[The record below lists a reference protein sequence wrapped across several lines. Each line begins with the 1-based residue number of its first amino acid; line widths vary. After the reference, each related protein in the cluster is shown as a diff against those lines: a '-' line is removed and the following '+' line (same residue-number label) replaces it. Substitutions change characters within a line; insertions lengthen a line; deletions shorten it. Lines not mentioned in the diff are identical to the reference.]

1 MKRRKRLLWQLYPTY
16 LLITIISLGAA
27 TWFASRTLKQFYLE
41 ESASDLEARARL
53 LETQIQEHLS
63 PLNENAIKEMC
74 EKIGSRATTRIT
86 VMLPSGKVI
95 GDSSEDPA
103 KMDNHAN
110 RPEMS
115 QALAGQVGISSRYS
129 RTVRKDMMYVGLP
142 LKKDSRIIG
151 EARGKGLMLGVE
163 FVKDKATKEPS
174 PELASQVRTLCHRR
188 GLLIEIGG
196 HYNNVGRFL
205 PPLVLTEELALKGV
219 EVFED
224 AVREAE
230 KSR

>member
-1 MKRRKRLLWQLYPTY
+1 VAYAAGSAALKFMVDHELADHALQLGE
-16 LLITIISLGAA
+16 TILS
-27 TWFASRTLKQFYLE
+27 WLKE
-41 ESASDLEARARL
+41 IER
-53 LETQIQEHLS
+53 
-63 PLNENAIKEMC
+63 
-74 EKIGSRATTRIT
+74 
-86 VMLPSGKVI
+86 
-95 GDSSEDPA
+95 DS
-103 KMDNHAN
+103 
-110 RPEMS
+110 
-115 QALAGQVGISSRYS
+115 
-129 RTVRKDMMYVGLP
+129 T
-142 LKKDSRIIG
+142 IIG